1 MAALPEVVSK
11 GWDDRKGPVILAT
24 VDAAG
29 TPNAIYASCVK
40 KFSEEKLVVADN
52 FFSKTR
58 ANIQAG
64 SRAALLFITN
74 EGKAYQVKGA
84 IEYLTDGE
92 IFDDMKSWNGDRPG
106 VAAAVVNVE
115 EVFAGAEKLL

>member
-1 MAALPEVVSK
+1 MAALPEIVSK
-11 GWDDRKGPVILAT
+11 AWDDRKGPVILAT
-24 VDAAG
+24 VDAGGAL
-29 TPNAIYASCVK
+29 NAIYATCVK
-40 KFSEEKLVVADN
+40 KFSEAKLVIADN

-64 SRAALLFITN
+64 SSGALLFITN
-74 EGKAYQVKGA
+74 EGKAYQVKGR
-84 IEYLTDGE
+84 IDYLTSGE

-106 VAAAVVNVE
+106 HAAAVVNVE